1 LFTMSCMMPLVMK
14 AISVIFLIVFVVSV
28 ALLVLTFRKP
38 KKVSILSLLLV
49 IVISI
54 ITLAVF
60 SFLINYQPSFLLLAL
75 MVLAGLVIGV
85 VWSQAT
91 HVYVENGKVMSRN
104 SVWYL
109 LVWGGIFALTQLV
122 SVMTNRPPSVIMAL
136 LVMST
141 GSVIGMNGMIMK
153 RYFSV
158 KAGAQAGPTV
168 GSGCPKCGAPVGG
181 DDAFCSRCGARR

>member
-1 LFTMSCMMPLVMK
+1 MSGMMPLVMK

-49 IVISI
+49 ILISI

-60 SFLINYQPSFLLLAL
+60 SFLVNYQPSLLLLAL
-75 MVLAGLVIGV
+75 TVLAGLFIGV

-104 SVWYL
+104 SIWYL

-136 LVMST
+136 LIVST
-141 GSVIGMNGMIMK
+141 GTVIGMNGMIMK
-153 RYFSV
+153 RYFSIR
-158 KAGAQAGPTV
+158 ARAQATLAAGT
-168 GSGCPKCGAPVGG
+168 GCPKCGAPVGEN
-181 DDAFCSRCGARR
+181 DAFCTQCGARR